1 MRDQH
6 DPRAIRRLIL
16 PQLSARFTRRAP
28 TVWSGLDKLLKY
40 IKLICLARNLLWVSW
55 YSDTDPNVIATNN
68 KEEYG
73 MAHRRVYA
81 RSKARKGKGLTLAT
95 MVLSGWLLAGLSMA
109 ISIGFNPPV

>member
-1 MRDQH
+1 M
-6 DPRAIRRLIL
+6 
-16 PQLSARFTRRAP
+16 RFTDGAP
-28 TVWSGLDKLLKY
+28 TVCSGLDKLLKN
-40 IKLICLARNLLWVSW
+40 IKLNYLARNLLWVGW